1 MNKTAGTSYI
11 KNKFATLL
19 SKMVTDAK
27 LGYNEITDK
36 LIENDFLD
44 CFEKNDISII
54 YDKSYES
61 IIYDLFKKECAFSEG
76 TDPVI
81 YWCGEQYISIF
92 LNKRIPLKQ
101 LFVICSLKEMES
113 YFDIYHQQN
122 ESKFI
127 DFFMNKVKNESIL
140 YKLRKK
146 RGYSARELATL
157 SSISINTIKYYEK
170 NENLFNASFENI
182 SKILSVLDYSYSIVK
197 EKTNY
202 IPSFIS
208 LINIKE
214 IKINFEKYIHE
225 FYNSYNTIE
234 YNLGQFWLIGNQ
246 KKKIDKKVIDAA
258 LVYAI
263 ENYSEEKL
271 LF

>member
-1 MNKTAGTSYI
+1 MNEFIGTSYI

-19 SKMVTDAK
+19 SKMVTDGK
-27 LGYNEITDK
+27 LGYSEITDK

-44 CFEKNDISII
+44 CFEKNDTSII
-54 YDKSYES
+54 YNKSYES
-61 IIYDLFKKECAFSEG
+61 IIYDLFKKECAYSQG
-76 TDPVI
+76 IDPVI

-101 LFVICSLKEMES
+101 LFVICSLNEMES

-127 DFFMNKVKNESIL
+127 DMFINRLYGESIL
-140 YKLRKK
+140 KKLRKK
-146 RGYSARELATL
+146 RGYSARELAIL
-157 SSISINTIKYYEK
+157 SSVSINTIKYYEK
-170 NENLFNASFENI
+170 NENLYNASFNNI
-182 SKILSVLDYSYSIVK
+182 NKILSVLDFSYSTVK

-202 IPSFIS
+202 VPSYIS
-208 LINIKE
+208 LIDIKE
-214 IKINFEKYIHE
+214 IKVNFERYIYE
-225 FYNSYNTIE
+225 YYCSSNKIE
-234 YNLGQFWLIGNQ
+234 YDDGEFWIIGTH
-246 KKKIDKKVIDAA
+246 KKKIDKKVINAA

-263 ENYSEEKL
+263 ENYNEEKL